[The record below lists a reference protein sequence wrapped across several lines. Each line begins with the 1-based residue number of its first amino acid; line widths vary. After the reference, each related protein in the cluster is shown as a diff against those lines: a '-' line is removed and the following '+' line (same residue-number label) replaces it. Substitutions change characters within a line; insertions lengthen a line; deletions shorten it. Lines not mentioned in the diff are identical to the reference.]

1 MLDQPT
7 GMSFKDMTYQRAT
20 AYANACSRDCAVA
33 VADAVAGCVAVA
45 DAVAGCVAVAG
56 AVAVDVGGCV

>member
-20 AYANACSRDCAVA
+20 AYANAFSRDCAVA
-33 VADAVAGCVAVA
+33 VADAVAVDV
-45 DAVAGCVAVAG
+45 DGCVAVAG
-56 AVAVDVGGCV
+56 AVDVDDCV

>member
-33 VADAVAGCVAVA
+33 VADAVAVDVDGCVV
-45 DAVAGCVAVAG
+45 VAG
-56 AVAVDVGGCV
+56 AVEVGGCV